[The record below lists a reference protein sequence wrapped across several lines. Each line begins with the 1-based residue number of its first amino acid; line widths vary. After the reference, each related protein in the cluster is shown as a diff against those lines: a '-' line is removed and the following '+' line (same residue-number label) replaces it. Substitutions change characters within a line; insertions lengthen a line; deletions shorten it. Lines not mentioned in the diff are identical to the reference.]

1 MSNVTAARDGNGID
15 SNPNDP
21 GTSPSAG
28 QSSWHGTHVAGT
40 IAAASNNGVGVAGVS
55 WGAKIMPLRVLGL
68 NGSGTSYDI
77 LQAVKYAARLAND
90 SGTLPAQ
97 KADVI
102 NLSLGAVGGSSTT
115 EQALYDQVRAA
126 GVIVVA
132 AAGNNGKNELFYP
145 ASYNG
150 VISVSAVDMLGQRAP
165 YSNFS
170 SRVDVAAPGGDMSA
184 DLDTNGFPDGV
195 LSLVGND
202 STGTL
207 KYDYWFMNG
216 TSMASPHMAGVVALM
231 RAVCPTMTP
240 AQLDTLLSG
249 GTITSDLGAAGRD
262 DVFGYGL
269 IDAFAAVQEAPSRP
283 APVRRSRRPST
294 SARRGSTSGRSLTA
308 ATVTLSKQ
316 GDGTVGS
323 VAVSKS
329 AGASWLTVPAAAGF
343 GAYTF
348 TVNRTGLTAGSYS
361 AVVTFTA
368 APATVSVPVTLQVGT
383 AAASSSDAGHL
394 YILLVDGNL
403 ATVGQ
408 VDKDPT
414 AGAYAYTFPSVT
426 TGTYYVIAGTDADDD
441 GSICDAGESCG
452 AYPTLGQPAALDAS
466 AAPRNIDFL
475 VGFGSGLGGASAGP
489 GVDGPGFT
497 VPPGGFKLLRAP
509 KTAAVRP

>member
-1 MSNVTAARDGNGID
+1 M
-15 SNPNDP
+15 
-21 GTSPSAG
+21 
-28 QSSWHGTHVAGT
+28 
-40 IAAASNNGVGVAGVS
+40 
-55 WGAKIMPLRVLGL
+55 
-68 NGSGTSYDI
+68 
-77 LQAVKYAARLAND
+77 
-90 SGTLPAQ
+90 
-97 KADVI
+97 
-102 NLSLGAVGGSSTT
+102 
-115 EQALYDQVRAA
+115 
-126 GVIVVA
+126 VA

-184 DLDTNGFPDGV
+184 DLDTNNFPDGV

-269 IDAFAAVQEAPSRP
+269 IDAFAAVQEASLNCTGPTTSTATIDVAP
-283 APVRRSRRPST
+283 ARLDF
-294 SARRGSTSGRSLTA
+294 GSVASSMSI
-308 ATVTLSKQ
+308 TLSKK
-316 GDGTVGS
+316 GDGTVGT

-383 AAASSSDAGHL
+383 AAASSSDAGHV
-394 YILLVDGNL
+394 YILLVAPVGGNL
-403 ATVGQ
+403 QVVGQ
-408 VDKDPT
+408 VDEDPT
-414 AGAYAYTFPSVT
+414 AGAYAYAFPNVT
-426 TGTYYVIAGTDADDD
+426 TGTYYVVAGTDANDD

-452 AYPTLGQPAALDAS
+452 AYPTLGEPAAIDAS
-466 AAPRNIDFL
+466 AAPRNLDFL

-489 GVDGPGFT
+489 GVDGPGFK
-497 VPPGGFKLLRAP
+497 VPPGGFKLLRAA